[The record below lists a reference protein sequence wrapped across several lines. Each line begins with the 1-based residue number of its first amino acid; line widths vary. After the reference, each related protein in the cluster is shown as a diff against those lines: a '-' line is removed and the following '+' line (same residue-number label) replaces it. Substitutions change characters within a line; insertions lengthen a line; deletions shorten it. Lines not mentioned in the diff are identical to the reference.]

1 MVKKKILVQFDGS
14 NFYNKVK
21 KILPQV
27 HLTNFDYHGLAKS
40 LVKSDQFQ
48 VVYYVGEI
56 RQYEGNKKSEMLYS
70 NQQKLFTHLRN
81 QNVDIKLGYLLM
93 SDGKFHEKGVDVQIA
108 VDIVRGSIKNEFS
121 KFYLISSDTDL
132 LPAIQTAKDEKKEI
146 IYVGFENFISR
157 ALQKNCSSSLI
168 LKKDQ
173 ILKFTKVK
181 KRLMYLTMH
190 FLSQM
195 CKQIRSLGHQI
206 GIN

>member
-27 HLTNFDYHGLAKS
+27 HLTNFDYRGLAKL

-81 QNVDIKLGYLLM
+81 QNIEIKLGYLLM

-108 VDIVRGSIKNEFS
+108 VDIVRGSIKNEYDKCF
-121 KFYLISSDTDL
+121 LISSDTDL
-132 LPAIQTAKDEKKEI
+132 LPAIQTAKYEKKEI
-146 IYVGFENFISR
+146 VYVGFENFISR
-157 ALQKNCSSSLI
+157 ALQKNCSSYLI

-173 ILKFTKVK
+173 ILKFAKVK
-181 KRLMYLTMH
+181 
-190 FLSQM
+190 
-195 CKQIRSLGHQI
+195 RS
-206 GIN
+206 